1 MIGMPNQIKCT
12 NGTEMVVTGASSTGA
27 STGRSEKAEAEMTL
41 KFVVMSDLHLVPEGE
56 LSMTLDTA
64 ARLEQAV
71 ETVIARYGDAD
82 FCVLAGD
89 LADLGQAAAY
99 ERLKAIV
106 ARLPIP
112 VHITLGNHDDRP
124 TFLEVFGADH
134 ATETGNVDKVIDI
147 KGYRIILLDSSEPGR
162 VDGVL
167 EPAQITWL
175 QQRLAEARDRPVIV
189 ILHHNAN
196 ALHIESD
203 TIRMLEPDAFIEA
216 LKTHPDVRQV
226 IAGHVHLTSTANYR
240 GLPFTTLAGG
250 HYSVSFNVDQPG
262 APFRRLSGPGQMAVV
277 VGTEDRTTVL
287 FEDFIDG
294 NGEIV
299 IAAE

>member
-1 MIGMPNQIKCT
+1 
-12 NGTEMVVTGASSTGA
+12 
-27 STGRSEKAEAEMTL
+27 MTL

-64 ARLEQAV
+64 ARLEAAV
-71 ETVIARYGDAD
+71 EAVNARYGDAD

-99 ERLKAIV
+99 ERLKAII
-106 ARLPIP
+106 ARVDIP
-112 VHITLGNHDDRP
+112 VHVTLGNHDDRP
-124 TFLEVFGADH
+124 AFLSVMGDDH
-134 ATETGNVDKVIDI
+134 AAETGNVDKVIDI

-167 EPAQITWL
+167 EAGQIAWL
-175 QQRLAEARDRPVIV
+175 RARLAEALDRPVIV

-203 TIRMLEPDAFIEA
+203 NIAILEPEAFLDALA
-216 LKTHPDVRQV
+216 THPDIRQV
-226 IAGHVHLTSTANYR
+226 IAGHVHLTSTAMWR
-240 GLPFTTLAGG
+240 GIPFTTLAGG
-250 HYSVSFNVDQPG
+250 HYSVGFNVDQPN
-262 APFRRLSGPGQMAVV
+262 APYKRLTGPGQMAVV
-277 VGTEDRTTVL
+277 VATDDRTTVL

-294 NGEIV
+294 NDEILLG
-299 IAAE
+299 

>member
-1 MIGMPNQIKCT
+1 
-12 NGTEMVVTGASSTGA
+12 
-27 STGRSEKAEAEMTL
+27 MTL
-41 KFVVMSDLHLVPEGE
+41 KFVVMSDLHLVPEGA

-71 ETVIARYGDAD
+71 ETIIDRYADAD
-82 FCVLAGD
+82 FVVLAGD
-89 LADLGQAAAY
+89 LADLGQADAY
-99 ERLKAIV
+99 RRLQAILG
-106 ARLPIP
+106 RLTVP

-124 TFLEVFGADH
+124 TFIDVFGAGH
-134 ATETGNVDKVIDI
+134 TAETGKVDKVIDAH
-147 KGYRIILLDSSEPGR
+147 GYRVILLDSSEPGR

-167 EPAQITWL
+167 EAVQIEWL
-175 QQRLAEARDRPVIV
+175 KAKLAEAVDRPVIV

-203 TIRMLEPDAFIEA
+203 DIRILEPDAFIAA

-226 IAGHVHLTSTANYR
+226 IAGHVHLTSTAMWH
-240 GLPFTTLAGG
+240 GLPFTSLAGG
-250 HYSVSFNVDQPG
+250 HYSVSFNVDQPN
-262 APFRRLSGPGQMAVV
+262 APYRRLTGPGQMAVV

-294 NGEIV
+294 NDEIV
-299 IAAE
+299 LA